1 MLHYRSA
8 LACGVVT
15 LMFSLYRFITDL
27 AAWPLRAILRL
38 RSWQGKEEPLRLA
51 ERRGISEA
59 CRPDGP
65 VVWCHAAS
73 VGEAITFLPI
83 ITRLL
88 QDAKVSVLLT
98 TGTVSSARLMAE
110 RLPENVIHQFAPWDR
125 RAWIARF
132 LNHWQPDVAV
142 RMESELWPNTL
153 STLRDGDVPV
163 VVVNGRL
170 SEKSVRGWQLA
181 PKLARDIFA
190 CLTQVLAQTP
200 EHADRFTRLGARHV
214 DITGNLKL
222 AAPALPVD
230 EKARANLSAMIGPRP
245 VWLAASTH
253 PGEEDIAL
261 EVHKRVAQSL
271 PNVLTII
278 APRHAQRGAPIAQAA
293 RHQGLA
299 VASRSGDEPIT
310 SSTDVY
316 VADTFG
322 ELGVLFSLC
331 PVVFIGKSLTVHG
344 GQNPIEPTHFDCA
357 ILFGPHMENF
367 GDLATTMVSK
377 NMALQVNDAAD
388 LACQVEALLQNPE
401 DRTSLAGAARTLV
414 DSAQDSLEKTI
425 TTLFDL
431 LETSKKAKV
440 DGQHGR

>member
-1 MLHYRSA
+1 
-8 LACGVVT
+8 
-15 LMFSLYRFITDL
+15 MFSLYRFITDL

-51 ERRGISEA
+51 ERRGTTEA

-65 VVWCHAAS
+65 LVWCHAAS
-73 VGEAITFLPI
+73 VGEAVTFLPI
-83 ITRLL
+83 IKRLV
-88 QDAKVSVLLT
+88 QDANVSVLLT

-110 RLPENVIHQFAPWDR
+110 RLPDSVIHQFAPWDR

-132 LNHWQPDVAV
+132 LNHWQPDLAV

-170 SEKSVRGWQLA
+170 SEKSALGWQRA
-181 PKLARDIFA
+181 PKFAQDVFA
-190 CLTQVLAQTP
+190 CLTHVLTQTP

-214 DITGNLKL
+214 DMTGNLKL

-230 EKARANLSAMIGPRP
+230 GNLRANLGAMMSTRP

-261 EVHKRVAQSL
+261 EVHKRVAKSL
-271 PNVLTII
+271 PNVLTVI
-278 APRHAQRGAPIAQAA
+278 APRHARRGTSVVQAARNRGLVVVSRSSDAPIA
-293 RHQGLA
+293 
-299 VASRSGDEPIT
+299 P
-310 SSTDVY
+310 STDVY

-322 ELGVLFSLC
+322 ELGSLFSLC
-331 PVVFIGKSLTVHG
+331 PIVFMGKSLTVYG

-367 GDLATTMVSK
+367 DDLAATMISK

-388 LACQVEALLQNPE
+388 LASQVEALLQNPKAQASMAE
-401 DRTSLAGAARTLV
+401 AAHTLV
-414 DSAQDSLEKTI
+414 DSGKDSLEKTM
-425 TTLFDL
+425 TTLLDI
-431 LETSKKAKV
+431 LETAMKAKD
-440 DGQHGR
+440 DGNHGR